1 MDNEADNYK
10 SKCDEVLLLR
20 NSSSSRSVTFDKAMS
35 DEEVVAILQEL
46 VNGS

>member
-1 MDNEADNYK
+1 MDDSVYYK
-10 SKCDEVLLLR
+10 QRCDEVIIP
-20 NSSSSRSVTFDKAMS
+20 RSGGESGVVFDESMS